1 MKKRVISIIIMLLI
15 FIPLFIT
22 GGKLFTG
29 LMTLIALLGMHE
41 LLNIKETDN
50 KISLVMKVYSYILL
64 VFVTLNNIDKID
76 FQYTMDYKMISL
88 IILMFII
95 PMIFI
100 NDNKKYNIG
109 DALYLMGSTL
119 LLGFSFNLIIMIRNY
134 DINYL
139 IYLLLVSTITD
150 TFAFITGKLIGKNK
164 LCPNISPGKTVEG
177 MIVGTIMGIFIA
189 SSFYHVFMNP
199 SYSLVVL
206 ILITGVLSIVGQL
219 GDLVFS
225 MIKRYYKKK
234 DFSNLIPGHG
244 GILDRFDS
252 LIFIVLAF
260 VLIIGII

>member
-1 MKKRVISIIIMLLI
+1 
-15 FIPLFIT
+15 
-22 GGKLFTG
+22 
-29 LMTLIALLGMHE
+29 
-41 LLNIKETDN
+41 
-50 KISLVMKVYSYILL
+50 
-64 VFVTLNNIDKID
+64 
-76 FQYTMDYKMISL
+76 
-88 IILMFII
+88 
-95 PMIFI
+95 
-100 NDNKKYNIG
+100 
-109 DALYLMGSTL
+109 
-119 LLGFSFNLIIMIRNY
+119 
-134 DINYL
+134 
-139 IYLLLVSTITD
+139 
-150 TFAFITGKLIGKNK
+150 
-164 LCPNISPGKTVEG
+164 

-260 VLIIGII
+260 ILIIGII